1 MTPVQLAS
9 ELQVIVDQL
18 LDIRPHW
25 EGDHRVTELID
36 AQRLSELTNKLC
48 AGRDFGWEF

>member
-9 ELQVIVDQL
+9 ELQVIVDHL
-18 LDIRPHW
+18 LELRSQW

-36 AQRLSELTNKLC
+36 AQRLNELTNQLC
-48 AGRDFGWEF
+48 AGRDLGWDF

>member
-9 ELQVIVDQL
+9 ELQVIVDHLFDLHPQ
-18 LDIRPHW
+18 W

-36 AQRLSELTNKLC
+36 AQRLSDLTNQLC
-48 AGRDFGWEF
+48 AGRYLDWEF